1 MVQAMEFLERIY
13 WNNSLLDYAGFLLT
27 LALSLAAIFFLG
39 RVLLRRIAAYNEK
52 TQSPNGELIRVSVK
66 RYLLPIAYFTAFYS
80 CMKLLTLNEP
90 LTRIVRGGA
99 TLFAIVLGA
108 MFLSSLIA
116 FFFGKLKNGREENG
130 ALAVKWLI
138 RMAKAIVW
146 GLALI
151 LFLDNVG
158 VKITS
163 LVTGLGIGGVA
174 IAFAAQSALTD
185 IFCFFTIFFD
195 KPYEIGDFII
205 AGENMGT
212 VEHIG
217 VKTTRLR
224 ALGGEQLIAS
234 NADLTGSRIRNY
246 KTLQQR
252 RVSFTLGVPYDTP
265 SEQLKRIPALIREVV
280 ENTEDTSF
288 SRAHFASFGTY
299 CLNIEVV
306 YFVLGSDFDR
316 YMDINQS
323 VNLGIKEAFER
334 LGVPFAIPTTTVR
347 IGSGTSLETHG

>member
-1 MVQAMEFLERIY
+1 MDGTMEFLEKIY
-13 WNNSLLDYAGFLLT
+13 WNNTILDYAVFLLT
-27 LALSLAAIFFLG
+27 LTLSVAAVFFLG
-39 RVLLRRIAAYNEK
+39 RMLLRRIAAYNEK
-52 TQSPNGELIRVSVK
+52 MQALYGELVRVSIK
-66 RYLLPIAYFTAFYS
+66 RYLLPIAYFGAFYS
-80 CMKLLTLNEP
+80 CTKLLTLNSS
-90 LTRIVRGGA
+90 LSHIVSGGA
-99 TLFAIVLGA
+99 TLFAIVMGA

-116 FFFGKLKNGREENG
+116 YFFGKLKNGHEENG
-130 ALAVKWLI
+130 ALAIRWLI
-138 RMAKAIVW
+138 RMAKAVVW

-151 LFLDNVG
+151 LFLDNIG

-174 IAFAAQSALTD
+174 IAFAAQSALSD

-195 KPYEIGDFII
+195 KPFEIGDFII
-205 AGENMGT
+205 AGDNMGT

-252 RVSFTLGVPYDTP
+252 RVNFALGVPYDTP
-265 SEQLKRIPALIREVV
+265 SEQLKQIPALIRQVV
-280 ENTEDTSF
+280 ESTEDTSF
-288 SRAHFASFGTY
+288 SRAHFASFGSY

-306 YFVLGSDFDR
+306 YFVLSSDFDR
-316 YMDINQS
+316 YMDINQT

-334 LGVPFAIPTTTVR
+334 IGVPFAIPTTAVR
-347 IGSGTSLETHG
+347 IGSEPPAEARN

>member
-1 MVQAMEFLERIY
+1 MEFLERVF
-13 WNNSLLDYAGFLLT
+13 WNNTVLDYAIFLLA
-27 LALSLAAIFFLG
+27 LALSLAVIFFLG
-39 RVLLRRIAAYNEK
+39 RMLLRRITAYCEK
-52 TQSPNGELIRVSVK
+52 TQSPYGELIRVSIK
-66 RYLLPIAYFTAFYS
+66 RYLLPIAYFTAFYL
-80 CMKLLTLNEP
+80 CTRQLTLNGT
-90 LTRIVRGGA
+90 LTRIVKDGS
-99 TLFAIVLGA
+99 TLFAIVMGA
-108 MFLSSLIA
+108 MFLSSLVA
-116 FFFGKLKNGREENG
+116 LSFGKLQSGKDENG
-130 ALAVKWLI
+130 ALAIKWLI
-138 RMAKAIVW
+138 RMAKAVVW

-158 VKITS
+158 IKITS

-174 IAFAAQSALTD
+174 IAFAAQSALSD

-205 AGENMGT
+205 AGEHMGT

-265 SEQLKRIPALIREVV
+265 SEQLRKIPDLIRKVV
-280 ENTEDTSF
+280 EATEETSF

-316 YMDINQS
+316 YMDINQR
-323 VNLGIKEAFER
+323 VNIGIKEGFER

-347 IGSGTSLETHG
+347 IGPAGTETAQK

>member
-1 MVQAMEFLERIY
+1 M
-13 WNNSLLDYAGFLLT
+13 T
-27 LALSLAAIFFLG
+27 LG
-39 RVLLRRIAAYNEK
+39 K
-52 TQSPNGELIRVSVK
+52 
-66 RYLLPIAYFTAFYS
+66 
-80 CMKLLTLNEP
+80 
-90 LTRIVRGGA
+90 IVGCCT
-99 TLFAIVLGA
+99 TLFAIVMGA

-116 FFFGKLKNGREENG
+116 FSFGKLKHAKDESG
-130 ALAVKWLI
+130 ALAVKWMI
-138 RMAKAIVW
+138 RIAKAVVW

-151 LFLDNVG
+151 LFLDNIG

-195 KPYEIGDFII
+195 KPFEIGDFII
-205 AGENMGT
+205 AGDNMGT

-252 RVSFTLGVPYDTP
+252 RVSFTLGVPYSTTP
-265 SEQLKRIPALIREVV
+265 DQLRQIPQEIKAVIEA
-280 ENTEDTSF
+280 TEDASF
-288 SRAHFASFGTY
+288 SRAHFASFGSY

-306 YFVLGSDFDR
+306 YFVLSSDYDR
-316 YMDINQS
+316 YMDVNQR
-323 VNLGIKEAFER
+323 VNLGILDAFER
-334 LGVPFAIPTTTVR
+334 IGVGFAFPTTAIQLTANEAEKAK
-347 IGSGTSLETHG
+347 LKA